1 MQQSLLELHAKKKNK
16 LPVIL
21 PLVLYNGQRKYS
33 APKNIWELFAHPDL
47 AKKAMAEDYNLIDL
61 NAMSDD
67 DIDYEKHLSF
77 VLYSMKHIHNRD
89 TLKMLENAMQRCT
102 KALIIGKGKDYVH
115 TKLILW
121 YTDSKVPEEKQQLLE
136 QLIVDNLPKEDT
148 GDIMRTIADS
158 YREEGFDKGILKGQE
173 DGASSKALEI
183 AHRMLQEDTEI
194 KFISSV
200 TGLSTEDILKIK
212 NNK

>member
-1 MQQSLLELHAKKKNK
+1 M
-16 LPVIL
+16 
-21 PLVLYNGQRKYS
+21 VLYNGQRKYS

-61 NAMSDD
+61 NAISDD

-102 KALIIGKGKDYVH
+102 KALIIGKGKDYIH

-121 YTDSKVPEEKQQLLE
+121 YTDSKVPEEKKQLLE

-158 YREEGFDKGILKGQE
+158 YIEQGFEKGILQGIEKGREKGREEGIEKGREEGIEKEKHFIANKMLK
-173 DGASSKALEI
+173 SN
-183 AHRMLQEDTEI
+183 TEI

-200 TGLSTEDILKIK
+200 TGLSIEDILKIK